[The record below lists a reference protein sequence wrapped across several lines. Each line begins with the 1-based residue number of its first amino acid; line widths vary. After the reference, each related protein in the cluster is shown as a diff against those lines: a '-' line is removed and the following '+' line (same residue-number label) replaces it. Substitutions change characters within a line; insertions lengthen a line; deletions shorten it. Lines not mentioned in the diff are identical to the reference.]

1 MLKRVGVLFMWV
13 GLVSVLF
20 CLQVSASTNLSFAIW
35 INEPTEIQKT
45 EDMFREYEKANPGIS
60 VTLFQQ
66 PYSGYHERIQVMA
79 AAGIP
84 PDIITTDRMYV
95 PAFAEAGI
103 IQPLDALVKAD
114 PDLDLQKDVT
124 EIVSGTY
131 LGRFYGIPIRGGPSV
146 MAYNV
151 AAFDEAGLARPV
163 KMVADDNWTWE
174 TFVEVGKKLTIDRT
188 GDGVPDR
195 FAVTR
200 TGTHIPVWASRIWQA
215 GGRVLSDD
223 GQTVLIDQPEAIR
236 GLEYLVS
243 LTWDHH
249 IAPQPGEG
257 ADLKN
262 GTAAM
267 TYAWGSESINLA
279 NSVNFE
285 IDLVMFPAGP
295 KGYFHTAGGNPV
307 AVSSATPHLQ
317 EAYHL
322 AKWFAMDSGTRGL
335 PASVKVLRRDYLPML
350 GQYVASPE
358 QVALALQYPT
368 RMEPKVHPKGPE
380 LEAAWV
386 PLLQNAFEGRA
397 SVHEVVTNLANV
409 LRAILSR

>member
-1 MLKRVGVLFMWV
+1 MFVLVGVV
-13 GLVSVLF
+13 AVLF
-20 CLQVSASTNLSFAIW
+20 CFYGSAATNLSFAIW

-45 EDMFREYEKANPGIS
+45 EAMFREYEKANPGIS

-79 AAGIP
+79 AAGIA
-84 PDIITTDRMYV
+84 PDLITTDRMYV
-95 PAFAEAGI
+95 PAFAESGL

-124 EIVSGTY
+124 ESVSGTY

-151 AAFDEAGLARPV
+151 AAFEEAGLVSPV
-163 KMVADDNWTWE
+163 KMVAANNWTWDS
-174 TFVEVGKKLTIDRT
+174 FVDVGKKLTIDRT

-200 TGTHIPVWASRIWQA
+200 TGTHIPTWASRIWQA
-215 GGRVLSDD
+215 GGRVLGDD
-223 GQTVLIDQPEAIR
+223 GKTVLIDQPEAIR

-257 ADLKN
+257 ADFKN
-262 GTAAM
+262 ETAVM
-267 TYAWGSESINLA
+267 TQVWVSESINLA
-279 NSVNFE
+279 NSLNFE
-285 IDLVMFPAGP
+285 MDLVMLPAGP

-307 AVSSATPHLQ
+307 AVSSTTSHLR

-335 PASVKVLRRDYLPML
+335 PASVRVLQRDYLPML

-358 QVALALQYPT
+358 QVALALQHPT

-386 PLLQNAFEGRA
+386 PPLQSAFEGRV
-397 SVHEVVTNLANV
+397 SVHEAVANLGSV